1 MKTQHLGLPV
11 NTDHNMWANGIY

>member
-1 MKTQHLGLPV
+1 MKIQHLGLPV